1 MKLQPNTVLVFKSNP
16 YEGTIYD
23 LNCVMSDQHGKFKP
37 IYVTGPPKIT
47 SKKGMIAYTKL
58 NESDTFFAPQ
68 LYKLN
73 PREVNNMDAFIDR
86 VGMVYGLDMLK
97 NIEEQC
103 HYSLVI
109 TCPKC
114 QELRKPWEFV
124 VTDKEY
130 GRSLEVTKLH
140 VCCRSCYDTALN
152 ETLDAFHD
160 LIEEE
165 EG

>member
-1 MKLQPNTVLVFKSNP
+1 MKLQPNTILVFKSNP

-23 LNCVMSDQHGKFKP
+23 LNCVMTDQHGKFHP
-37 IYVTGPPKIT
+37 IYITGPPKIT
-47 SKKGMIAYTKL
+47 SIAEMQAEMD
-58 NESDTFFAPQ
+58 NIEEATFFANA
-68 LYKLN
+68 LY
-73 PREVNNMDAFIDR
+73 PRERECMDSFIAR

-140 VCCRSCYDTALN
+140 VCCQSCYDTALN

-160 LIEEE
+160 LIEGE

>member
-1 MKLQPNTVLVFKSNP
+1 MKLQPNTILVFKSNP

-23 LNCVMSDQHGKFKP
+23 LNCVMTDQHGKFHP

-47 SKKGMIAYTKL
+47 NKAEMQAEMDNIEEA
-58 NESDTFFAPQ
+58 TFFANA
-68 LYKLN
+68 LYKLD
-73 PREVNNMDAFIDR
+73 PRERECMDALIDR
-86 VGMVYGLDMLK
+86 VGLVYGLDMLQ

-103 HYSLVI
+103 NYSLVI

-114 QELRKPWEFV
+114 QELRKPSEFV
-124 VTDKEY
+124 VTDKEH
-130 GRSLEVTKLH
+130 GNSNQVIGLR
-140 VCCRSCYDTALN
+140 VCCSSCYDKLLA

-160 LIEEE
+160 LIEGE